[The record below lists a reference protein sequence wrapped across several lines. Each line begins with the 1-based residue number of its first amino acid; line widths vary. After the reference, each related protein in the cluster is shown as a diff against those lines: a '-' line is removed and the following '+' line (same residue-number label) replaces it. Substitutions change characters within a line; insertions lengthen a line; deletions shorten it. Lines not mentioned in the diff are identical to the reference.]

1 MLTSC
6 RVTILV
12 KALPHP
18 SRRHGET
25 VCCAGVTADGKW
37 KRLFPVRF
45 RQLRENRFKRWQW
58 VDFQY
63 RRPTSDRRPESCHVA
78 EETIAPGSV
87 LAGNER
93 GLLLEPLINRS
104 AKDARA
110 AGASLTL
117 IRPTNT
123 RFHWRT
129 KSTTE
134 IEGERFA
141 YRAAVSQRGLFDR
154 DDLRALE
161 PVPYHFRF
169 AYEDGDGRHHGA
181 CEDWETSATFWK
193 WRREY
198 GEASALERLSGVF
211 NDEYPR
217 KGMVFAM
224 GNMAARPQVWLLLGV
239 IRLDTEQQ
247 TSLGL

>member
-1 MLTSC
+1 MLTPC
-6 RVTILV
+6 RVLILV

-18 SRRHGET
+18 SRRYGET
-25 VCCAGVTADGKW
+25 VCCAGVTADGRW

-45 RQLRENRFKRWQW
+45 RQLRENRFRRWQW
-58 VDFQY
+58 VNFQY
-63 RRPTSDRRPESCHVA
+63 RPPTSDRRPESCHVA
-78 EETIAPGSV
+78 EETITPGSI
-87 LAGNER
+87 LTGSER
-93 GLLLEPLINRS
+93 GRLLERLISRS

-110 AGASLTL
+110 VGASLTL
-117 IRPTNT
+117 IRPTNS
-123 RFHWRT
+123 RFYWRA
-129 KSTTE
+129 KVAAE
-134 IEGERFA
+134 IEQERLA

-169 AYEDGDGRHHGA
+169 AYEDGDGKHHGT
-181 CEDWETSATFWK
+181 CEDWETSTTFWK
-193 WRREY
+193 WRWEY
-198 GEASALERLSGVF
+198 GEASALDRLSGVF

-239 IRLDTEQQ
+239 IRLDAERQIG
-247 TSLGL
+247 LGL